1 MVSFN
6 TNTLKHVDVIEVSG
20 RLDSSNAEQFD
31 EVFKGYTDN
40 KRYKLVLDLSAVTYM
55 SSAPMRAMVS
65 ALRTCTKNSG
75 NVHIANPSE
84 RVQEVL
90 SLAGFDSVFKVYK
103 DQLAAVGDF

>member
-6 TNTLKHVDVIEVSG
+6 TNTLKHVDVIEVTG
-20 RLDSSNAEQFD
+20 RLDSSNVDQFD
-31 EVFKGYTDN
+31 EVLKELTEN

-65 ALRTCTKNSG
+65 ALRTCKKHSG
-75 NVHIANPSE
+75 DVYIANPSE

-90 SLAGFDSVFKVYK
+90 GLAGFDSVFNVYK
-103 DQLAAVGDF
+103 DQLTAVGDF